1 MRSSHIIKFINST
14 VDIIKLYQHYIKI
27 KLDERNI
34 NEQTYW
40 GVRADITVSSFDGYY
55 GYACPNFSSNLPSEG
70 LGKSSNPKVLGL
82 LSAVEID
89 EILTMLAMDYPAY
102 YINKVVRLD
111 TMLSANAVYPN
122 SQKGN
127 NGGGILACEDAGLYF
142 FSEADIDKTIPVQIY
157 IDIVE

>member
-1 MRSSHIIKFINST
+1 MKELLMSKPNGDESNII
-14 VDIIKLYQHYIKI
+14 
-27 KLDERNI
+27 
-34 NEQTYW
+34 
-40 GVRADITVSSFDGYY
+40 RADITVSSFDGYY
-55 GYACPNFSSNLPSEG
+55 GYACPNFSNNLPSEG

-127 NGGGILACEDAGLYF
+127 NSGGILACEDAGLYF